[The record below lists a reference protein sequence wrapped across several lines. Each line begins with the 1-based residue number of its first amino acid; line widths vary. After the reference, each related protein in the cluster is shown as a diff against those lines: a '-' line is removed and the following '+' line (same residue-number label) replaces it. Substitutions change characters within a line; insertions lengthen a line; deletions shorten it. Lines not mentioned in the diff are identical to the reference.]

1 MKSVWLKDSTQN
13 GNLRGMRM
21 NGVGT
26 GIGASTP
33 AVVGY
38 LGKVSYAQYSP
49 SVTRA
54 KLHSNLVC
62 IVWKLYRIDP
72 PPQTRKKHGNLCVK
86 GERILIKAVV
96 YCTLIVYNCY
106 GSCVFCV

>member
-1 MKSVWLKDSTQN
+1 
-13 GNLRGMRM
+13 M

-72 PPQTRKKHGNLCVK
+72 PPQMRKKHGNLCVK

-96 YCTLIVYNCY
+96 YCTLIV
-106 GSCVFCV
+106 

>member
-1 MKSVWLKDSTQN
+1 
-13 GNLRGMRM
+13 M

-72 PPQTRKKHGNLCVK
+72 PPQMKKKTRKSVCKRRKNTHK
-86 GERILIKAVV
+86 S
-96 YCTLIVYNCY
+96 
-106 GSCVFCV
+106 SCVLYINCL